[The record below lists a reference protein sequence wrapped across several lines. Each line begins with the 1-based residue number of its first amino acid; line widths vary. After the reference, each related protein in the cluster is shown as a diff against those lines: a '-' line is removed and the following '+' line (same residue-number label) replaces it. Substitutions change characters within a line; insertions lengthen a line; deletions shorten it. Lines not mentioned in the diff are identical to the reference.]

1 MQVSWQKSRQ
11 RYYLFTL
18 KHLINIEKGNK
29 DKLGTEDAKQTIGKL
44 EMGCQPTLE
53 EILSLK
59 SLFEKGPLSMKG
71 LAAPYAR

>member
-1 MQVSWQKSRQ
+1 MSRQKSRQ

-18 KHLINIEKGNK
+18 KHLVQIGKANK
-29 DKLGTEDAKQTIGKL
+29 DMLDTEDGKQTIEKL
-44 EMGCQPTLE
+44 EFGVQPTAE

-59 SLFEKGPLSMKG
+59 SLFEKGPLSIKG